1 MFARR
6 SISYEDSAGVRFFLC
21 DLADSNERFFLC
33 GLVDSDERF
42 FLRGLA
48 DSDERFFLRG
58 SVDSDECFLLRDL
71 AVLVTVGRFGVNNV
85 QQRCPGASDTRHAN
99 SNAEIAGVWE

>member
-21 DLADSNERFFLC
+21 D
-33 GLVDSDERF
+33 LVDSDERF

-58 SVDSDECFLLRDL
+58 SVDSDECFLLHDL
-71 AVLVTVGRFGVNNV
+71 AVLVTVGRFGVDDV
-85 QQRCPGASDTRHAN
+85 TPALATRDTQTAMLRLQGFGN
-99 SNAEIAGVWE
+99 ET

>member
-1 MFARR
+1 M
-6 SISYEDSAGVRFFLC
+6 RFFLC
-21 DLADSNERFFLC
+21 DLADS
-33 GLVDSDERF
+33 DERF
-42 FLRGLA
+42 LLRDLA
-48 DSDERFFLRG
+48 DS
-58 SVDSDECFLLRDL
+58 VSDECFLLRDL